1 MISIVGCGWLGTHI
15 ATFLQQNGVR
25 VFGTTTRQEQL
36 GILNDLGI
44 TTSLLTVSDKGDVLV
59 DSDDVFLSPI
69 LIITLPFRRRFL
81 EPTIYLD
88 QIKGLV
94 NRYCDLNSENKWIIF
109 TSSTSVYS
117 LTNSFVSED
126 DEIII
131 TSERQRVLY
140 DVERYL
146 LALMDVD
153 VTILRCAGLYGY
165 DRRIA
170 HFLSGKQVANKD
182 AYVNLIHVD
191 DVVGITNTVI
201 NQGIKNTTINCV
213 ANHHPTKEELYSFH
227 TQKHALPSPV
237 FMDDVGQSNY
247 KIVSNDKVVK
257 DFQYCFKYTNLFTDY
272 D

>member
-1 MISIVGCGWLGTHI
+1 MISIVGCGWLGTHN
-15 ATFLQQNGVR
+15 ATFLQQHDVC
-25 VFGTTTRQEQL
+25 VFGTTTRPEQL
-36 GILNDLGI
+36 APLNDLGI
-44 TTSLLTVSDKGDVLV
+44 KASLLTVSDKGDVLQK
-59 DSDDVFLSPI
+59 SDDVFLSPI
-69 LIITLPFRRRFL
+69 LILTLPFRRRFL
-81 EPTIYLD
+81 DPTIYLD

-94 NRYCDLNSENKWIIF
+94 NRYCELNSKKKWIIF

-117 LTNSFVSED
+117 LTNSIVSED
-126 DEIII
+126 DEITI
-131 TSERQRVLY
+131 TSERQRALY

-146 LALMDVD
+146 LALLDVD

-191 DVVGITNTVI
+191 DVVGIINIVI

-227 TQKHALPSPV
+227 TQKHDLPSPV
-237 FMDDVGQSNY
+237 FMDDAGQSNY

>member
-15 ATFLQQNGVR
+15 ATVLQQHGVR
-25 VFGTTTRQEQL
+25 VFGTTTRPEQL
-36 GILNDLGI
+36 ANLNDLGI
-44 TTSLLTVSDKGDVLV
+44 KSSLLTVSDKGDVFQE
-59 DSDDVFLSPI
+59 SDDVFLSPI
-69 LIITLPFRRRFL
+69 LILTLPFRRRFL
-81 EPTIYLD
+81 DPIIYLN

-94 NRYCDLNSENKWIIF
+94 NRYCKLNSKKKWIIF

-117 LTNSFVSED
+117 LTNSIVSED
-126 DEIII
+126 DEITI

-146 LALMDVD
+146 LALLDVD

-191 DVVGITNTVI
+191 DVVGITNAVL

-227 TQKHALPSPV
+227 TQKHDLESPV
-237 FMDDVGQSNY
+237 FIEDAEQRNY

-257 DFQYCFKYTNLFTDY
+257 DFQYCFKYTNLFTNY